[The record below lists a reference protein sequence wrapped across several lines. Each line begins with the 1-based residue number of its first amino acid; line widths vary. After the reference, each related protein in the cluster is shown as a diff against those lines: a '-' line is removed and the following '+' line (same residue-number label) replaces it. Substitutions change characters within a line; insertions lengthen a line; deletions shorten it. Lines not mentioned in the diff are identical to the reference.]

1 MKLLRVF
8 VAAASITAILA
19 LGAVV
24 AFAAPGA
31 VARTASP
38 SASAAHAVYCPPQE
52 KARRHQTLKGFERQM
67 KAQRKLFFRRHPK
80 AKARVAFV
88 KAQNKMHNRLVRSF
102 AACE

>member
-1 MKLLRVF
+1 MKLLRALL
-8 VAAASITAILA
+8 AAASITAILA

-38 SASAAHAVYCPPQE
+38 SASAAHAVYCPQQE
-52 KARRHQTLKGFERQM
+52 KARRKAALKTFDRQM
-67 KAQRKLFFRRHPK
+67 LAQRRTFFRTHPK
-80 AKARVAFV
+80 AKARKAFV
-88 KAQNKMHNRLVRSF
+88 KAQNVTRNRLVRAF

>member
-1 MKLLRVF
+1 MKLLRGLL
-8 VAAASITAILA
+8 AAASITAILA

-38 SASAAHAVYCPPQE
+38 SASAAHAVYCPPEE
-52 KARRHQTLKGFERQM
+52 KARRKSALKAYERQM
-67 KAQRKLFFRRHPK
+67 QSQRKAYFRTHPK
-80 AKARVAFV
+80 AKARADFV
-88 KAQNKMHNRLVRSF
+88 KAQNTTRNKLVRAY

>member
-1 MKLLRVF
+1 MKLLRGLL
-8 VAAASITAILA
+8 AAASITAILA

-52 KARRHQTLKGFERQM
+52 KNRRKQALKAFERQM
-67 KAQRKLFFRRHPK
+67 QTQRKAYFRTHPK
-80 AKARVAFV
+80 TRDRTAFV
-88 KAQNKMHNRLVRSF
+88 KAQNTTRNRLVRAF